1 MATTKR
7 KAAVSTTP
15 APASLP
21 VAKPAT
27 PEVKSAVKP
36 AKAAAKP
43 AAKATAAKPAAA
55 RKPAAGKPVAA
66 KTASAPKAAAGEKVA
81 VAKPR
86 TPRRAPTATAGNGSV
101 SAAQRRNYIEVAA
114 YYIAER
120 RSFAPGNP
128 LDDWVQAEAEIDRL
142 ITEGS
147 LGKR

>member
-15 APASLP
+15 APANVP

-27 PEVKSAVKP
+27 AEVKSAVKP

-43 AAKATAAKPAAA
+43 VAKATAAKPAAA
-55 RKPAAGKPVAA
+55 RKPVAGKPVAA
-66 KTASAPKAAAGEKVA
+66 KKASAPKAAASDTVP
-81 VAKPR
+81 VAKSR
-86 TPRRAPTATAGNGSV
+86 TPRRAPAAKAVNGSV

-142 ITEGS
+142 IAEGS